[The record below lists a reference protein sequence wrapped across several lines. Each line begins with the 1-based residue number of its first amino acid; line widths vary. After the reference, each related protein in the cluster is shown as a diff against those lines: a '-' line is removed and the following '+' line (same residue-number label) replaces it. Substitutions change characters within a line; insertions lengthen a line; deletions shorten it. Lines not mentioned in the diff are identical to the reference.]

1 MVVTGPGSGPF
12 FTFVH
17 GPPRQ
22 KEMLKLFIYLSIYL
36 FVSYW
41 RFSPMPCLLNSRQML
56 YITKLY
62 LPPFKKVL
70 CCWGRRDGSVVKSTV
85 CSFRQKDHDLPRDPV
100 ETWFF
105 QLQIRFCECMMFG
118 SLVTLGKCKDARA
131 REGWWL
137 LLPLLLL
144 VWLLAACWLEI
155 SWQPRSTLP
164 QRNRCP

>member
-1 MVVTGPGSGPF
+1 MVFSNCGLS
-12 FTFVH
+12 
-17 GPPRQ
+17 
-22 KEMLKLFIYLSIYL
+22 LFGIWGEQHIISKRSKWLLCFGNIRSIVMVG
-36 FVSYW
+36 FEISTI
-41 RFSPMPCLLNSRQML
+41 FSNVFQMHL
-56 YITKLY
+56 MCS
-62 LPPFKKVL
+62 KVQA
-70 CCWGRRDGSVVKSTV
+70 WGRRDGSVVKSTV